1 MALARGL
8 LSKIHIARQQLGL
21 QDDVYRQKLQVMF
34 GKGSARDLNLRQAE
48 QLLTEFKRLGWQPQ
62 PSKRA
67 AGKPHNWRQL
77 PAEVEVIEAQLTNMG
92 LPWSYAD
99 AIAKRQFGVAKVA
112 WLKKPEQL
120 KAVLAALHVEQEKRG
135 LLGSV
140 EELLKLLGEHDPNW
154 RVDLEHLPKGWERRR
169 PILKSLVETLRAA
182 ASARGALV
190 MQLQCPCC
198 GEQFPVEAGFADTD
212 GKRLA
217 ALFAG
222 LDPKL
227 GRAILNYLRLFS
239 PAKRGLRM
247 TRAIKLV
254 EELLNL
260 VNTGTVQ
267 KDARSNDTKPAS
279 PRLWTTGIEQM
290 ITGRERLQLPLEN
303 HNYLRA
309 VVWGLASDP
318 AQALAASSKRPQAG
332 GPSTQQLLQDQ
343 VGRIQSD
350 IVLGLIT
357 KEDGERQIAALKGG
371 A

>member
-1 MALARGL
+1 
-8 LSKIHIARQQLGL
+8 
-21 QDDVYRQKLQVMF
+21 
-34 GKGSARDLNLRQAE
+34 
-48 QLLTEFKRLGWQPQ
+48 
-62 PSKRA
+62 
-67 AGKPHNWRQL
+67 
-77 PAEVEVIEAQLTNMG
+77 
-92 LPWSYAD
+92 
-99 AIAKRQFGVAKVA
+99 
-112 WLKKPEQL
+112 
-120 KAVLAALHVEQEKRG
+120 
-135 LLGSV
+135 
-140 EELLKLLGEHDPNW
+140 
-154 RVDLEHLPKGWERRR
+154 
-169 PILKSLVETLRAA
+169 
-182 ASARGALV
+182 

-371 A
+371 

>member
-48 QLLTEFKRLGWQPQ
+48 QLLIEFKRLGWQPQ

-135 LLGSV
+135 LLGNV

-182 ASARGALV
+182 ASARG
-190 MQLQCPCC
+190 
-198 GEQFPVEAGFADTD
+198 
-212 GKRLA
+212 
-217 ALFAG
+217 
-222 LDPKL
+222 
-227 GRAILNYLRLFS
+227 
-239 PAKRGLRM
+239 
-247 TRAIKLV
+247 
-254 EELLNL
+254 LL
-260 VNTGTVQ
+260 
-267 KDARSNDTKPAS
+267 
-279 PRLWTTGIEQM
+279 
-290 ITGRERLQLPLEN
+290 
-303 HNYLRA
+303 
-309 VVWGLASDP
+309 
-318 AQALAASSKRPQAG
+318 
-332 GPSTQQLLQDQ
+332 
-343 VGRIQSD
+343 
-350 IVLGLIT
+350 
-357 KEDGERQIAALKGG
+357 
-371 A
+371 

>member
-135 LLGSV
+135 LLGNV
-140 EELLKLLGEHDPNW
+140 EELLKRSASMIQTGGWIWNTCPKAGSGDVQFSRAWSKHCVQQRLLGGSCNAIAVP
-154 RVDLEHLPKGWERRR
+154 L
-169 PILKSLVETLRAA
+169 LR
-182 ASARGALV
+182 
-190 MQLQCPCC
+190 
-198 GEQFPVEAGFADTD
+198 
-212 GKRLA
+212 
-217 ALFAG
+217 
-222 LDPKL
+222 
-227 GRAILNYLRLFS
+227 
-239 PAKRGLRM
+239 
-247 TRAIKLV
+247 
-254 EELLNL
+254 
-260 VNTGTVQ
+260 
-267 KDARSNDTKPAS
+267 
-279 PRLWTTGIEQM
+279 
-290 ITGRERLQLPLEN
+290 
-303 HNYLRA
+303 
-309 VVWGLASDP
+309 
-318 AQALAASSKRPQAG
+318 
-332 GPSTQQLLQDQ
+332 
-343 VGRIQSD
+343 
-350 IVLGLIT
+350 
-357 KEDGERQIAALKGG
+357 
-371 A
+371 